1 MGNLIFLKSESVA
14 QRYSVKKV
22 FLEILQ
28 NSQENTFAGVSFC
41 FLVRIFRYSDWIRR
55 ETPYLFVFSPNTGKY
70 RPEKN
75 SVFGHFSGGNLPW
88 VTTHDNFYLNLVT
101 FIFVLV
107 TLCLIQLEIF
117 NSFYS
122 NRKST
127 VSLKNLF
134 LFSYLKSIF
143 PKIDVT

>member
-14 QRYSVKKV
+14 QRYSIRKV
-22 FLEILQ
+22 FLEI
-28 NSQENTFAGVSFC
+28 SQKENTFAGVSFY

-70 RPEKN
+70 RPEKTL
-75 SVFGHFSGGNLPW
+75 FGHFSGDNLPW

-101 FIFVLV
+101 FIFALV
-107 TLCLIQLEIF
+107 TLWLIQLEIF

-134 LFSYLKSIF
+134 LSSYLKSIF